1 MTPET
6 ITASALREALDRC
19 VIDGSPGA
27 IIAIDAPSLGIAFS
41 GASGLFARGQSR
53 PLRAEDPFRAAS
65 VTKAVTAAT
74 AVRLAAQGRWSL
86 DTPVAT
92 LLPRNIVESL
102 RDLEGLPTVD
112 ALTIRRLL
120 DHTSGLPDYFFDE
133 RFQARILAD
142 PNRMWHP
149 AELVE
154 AAVEAKRL
162 AFPPG
167 TDFSYGD
174 TGYLLVGL
182 AIERLVDRPLAEA
195 YRSLVFAPLAMDA
208 TYLEWHEPPRSSD
221 VSHHYDG
228 DRDLLPMNTSFDWA
242 GGGLVTTAGDL
253 VRFLRGLF
261 GKALFEERW
270 LSEMTM
276 WRNQLRWS
284 PDSSARYLRYGLGI
298 GVNQACGEEI
308 VGATGVWG
316 AFAYFWP
323 AGGAAIAGTL
333 NLRGADRAPLLDSVV
348 CALQKVRSDRAA
360 EPFSST
366 PPH

>member
-1 MTPET
+1 MTSET
-6 ITASALREALDRC
+6 LTASAVQAALDRC
-19 VIDGSPGA
+19 VAAGAPGA
-27 IIAIDAPSLGIAFS
+27 IMAIDAPSLRIAFS

-53 PLRAEDPFRAAS
+53 PLRPEDPFRAAS

-74 AVRLAAQGRWSL
+74 AVRLAAQGRWGL
-86 DTPVAT
+86 DSPITT
-92 LLPRNIVESL
+92 FLPPNVIEVLRN
-102 RDLEGLPTVD
+102 LEGLPTVD

-120 DHTSGLPDYFFDE
+120 NHTSGLPDYFFEE
-133 RFQARILAD
+133 RFQARVRAD

-162 AFPPG
+162 AFLPG
-167 TDFSYGD
+167 TDFSYGE
-174 TGYLLVGL
+174 TGYVLVGL

-195 YRSLVFAPLAMDA
+195 YRSLIFAPLAMDA

-228 DRDLLPMNTSFDWA
+228 DRDLLPLNTSFDWA

-253 VRFLRGLF
+253 VRFLQGLF
-261 GKALFEERW
+261 SRALFDGRW
-270 LSEMTM
+270 LGELTA
-276 WRNQLRWS
+276 WRNRLRWS

-298 GVNQACGEEI
+298 GVNLACGEDI

-323 AGGAAIAGTL
+323 AGGAAIAGTV
-333 NLRGADRAPLLDSVV
+333 NLRGADRSPLLDSVV
-348 CALQKVRSDRAA
+348 CVLQKVRSDRSA
-360 EPFSST
+360 ESPGSML
-366 PPH
+366 PH